1 MTLTDSQVV
10 FQLTPLS
17 SVVQEAMCST
27 KSQHNSSHVYRQLYK
42 ILQKAISESEHQS
55 LIRTSSVRA
64 DFNNQRRVAKFDLWG
79 F

>member
-1 MTLTDSQVV
+1 MALTDSQDV

-42 ILQKAISESEHQS
+42 ILQKSISESGHQS
-55 LIRTSSVRA
+55 VVRTSSVHA
-64 DFNNQRRVAKFDLWG
+64 AFNNQRTAG
-79 F
+79 